1 MFISDILAKSVSY
14 LYNLHSLCF
23 QFEFLVYSIP
33 TLLELAELI
42 CWILTVSL
50 GGTPCWYEPSQGL
63 WKVGTILTVH
73 VRLRSSDWS
82 QGRMALC
89 LERLFPD
96 SAAYS
101 YGT

>member
-42 CWILTVSL
+42 C
-50 GGTPCWYEPSQGL
+50 
-63 WKVGTILTVH
+63 
-73 VRLRSSDWS
+73 
-82 QGRMALC
+82 
-89 LERLFPD
+89 
-96 SAAYS
+96 
-101 YGT
+101 